1 MPSHQKVYTIHGLI
15 IMLSRPGPT
24 PIHLI
29 GTFVNCS
36 INSTYFLQFSGRE
49 SYVVTLSIEVCQ
61 PDRVTYSTWTLERR
75 SRSAGNKVWL
85 VGREKLGDNIHWPG
99 NPGSSFP
106 STVYLMATLISGS
119 LSRISSLVRLRLSY
133 PLIMQEY
140 LRTTRSSH
148 PQRLRR
154 PVVVPYSRPTSWKWT
169 PVFWRKGSDQ
179 TWLKKFLEN

>member
-1 MPSHQKVYTIHGLI
+1 MPSHQRVYTIHGLI
-15 IMLSRPGPT
+15 IMFSRPGPT

-36 INSTYFLQFSGRE
+36 INSTYLLQFSGRE
-49 SYVVTLSIEVCQ
+49 SYVVTPSIEVCH

-75 SRSAGNKVWL
+75 SRSAGNKGTVS
-85 VGREKLGDNIHWPG
+85 VISEELGENIHWPG
-99 NPGSSFP
+99 KPKSAFP

-154 PVVVPYSRPTSWKWT
+154 PVVVPYSRPTSWKWA
-169 PVFWRKGSDQ
+169 PVF
-179 TWLKKFLEN
+179 